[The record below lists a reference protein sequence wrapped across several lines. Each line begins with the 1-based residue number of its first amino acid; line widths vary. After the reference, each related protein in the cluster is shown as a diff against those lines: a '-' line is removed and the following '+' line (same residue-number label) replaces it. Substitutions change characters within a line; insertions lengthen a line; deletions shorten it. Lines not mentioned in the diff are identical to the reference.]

1 MIGPG
6 IGMLAGGWLGNW
18 LLGIGGVVTLSLSYS
33 YSAAQRGDYLGWSFV
48 PVVGPWVNL
57 TYFDG
62 NRDPGYV
69 VFHTLFGVLQGG
81 GLLLCILG
89 TVLREEIVEV
99 RYVLGDDAD
108 GPTLSVLPYVHET
121 GGGLLATVAGF

>member
-18 LLGIGGVVTLSLSYS
+18 LVGIIGGLATLGLSPRY
-33 YSAAQRGDYLGWSFV
+33 GDYLGWSFV

-62 NRDPGYV
+62 SLQPGFIV
-69 VFHTLFGVLQGG
+69 IHTLFGVLQGG

-89 TVLREEIVEV
+89 TVLREEVVEV

-121 GGGLLATVAGF
+121 GGGLVATVAGF